1 MRAAIVTQAAYK
13 ESPQLADVLISEPSS
28 EKEIA
33 HTNLSKQITLNNK
46 DVKHS
51 APTLTLFSVASIPA
65 KKTMCPAPMQ
75 DVSPTRLWNRG
86 ARLSLQ
92 KPKQIDV

>member
-1 MRAAIVTQAAYK
+1 MRNHH
-13 ESPQLADVLISEPSS
+13 QLADVLISEPSS

-33 HTNLSKQITLNNK
+33 HINLSKQITLKNK